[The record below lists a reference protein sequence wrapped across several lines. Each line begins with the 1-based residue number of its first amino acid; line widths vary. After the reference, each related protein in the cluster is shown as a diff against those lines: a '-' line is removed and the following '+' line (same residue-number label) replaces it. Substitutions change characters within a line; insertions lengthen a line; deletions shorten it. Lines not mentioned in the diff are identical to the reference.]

1 MSGCRPH
8 LRGSPDRDSP
18 TVKAARTPMRS
29 PVPSP
34 RPSPPSRALWPT
46 ALAVGTAT
54 AVGQVGAAAGWW
66 SPAAGGVLFAAPL
79 LPALLLLLWRRHSA
93 DLRDLVRA
101 RQQEER
107 TGQDAAA
114 EAEERAASLRAALAH
129 WSERLRAVL
138 DDRDPAPAPA
148 GAPDHP
154 RTDDE
159 LTEVLERLL
168 KEVRTAK
175 DTDRETY
182 EHAVVFLTQRLQSGA
197 LQLQKK
203 AETLTRSGEPDL
215 VALGMEMDHQ
225 ATFLAHLTQS
235 LRLLCGEW
243 TGQQWRETVPLT
255 DVVRAAAGRITEFR
269 RVDIAGEI
277 DMGVKAQAA
286 EWVIHLV
293 AELLSNAT
301 LFSAP
306 RHQVSASV
314 ELVQRGAV
322 IRIDDRGLGMNE
334 GQLETAHRIASG
346 RLVVGLRDLDTPQ
359 IGLPVTG
366 VIARRFDIEVGLD
379 RSPYGGVRAVVL
391 VPQSLLEVVEPVAA
405 PTTERPAQSPPAA
418 AERSGDRAAETD
430 PAAPAGTAGTSTP
443 SGLPQRVSRRTR
455 AATPPPGD
463 AGPSATAESDADQC
477 AHFMHQFLSGSPAPE
492 APEGDQR

>member
-1 MSGCRPH
+1 MH
-8 LRGSPDRDSP
+8 LR
-18 TVKAARTPMRS
+18 
-29 PVPSP
+29 VPSP
-34 RPSPPSRALWPT
+34 RPSPPSRVLWLAAL
-46 ALAVGTAT
+46 LLGTAT
-54 AVGQVGAAAGWW
+54 AVAQFGSAAGWW
-66 SPAAGGVLFAAPL
+66 SSEAGGAAFAAPL
-79 LPALLLLLWRRHSA
+79 LPVLVVLLWRRHITG
-93 DLRDLVRA
+93 LRALDRA
-101 RQQEER
+101 RRQEER
-107 TGQDAAA
+107 TRQEAAAAA
-114 EAEERAASLRAALAH
+114 EERTAALRAALAQ

-138 DDRDPAPAPA
+138 DDRDPAPAVP
-148 GAPDHP
+148 GGY
-154 RTDDE
+154 RTDGE
-159 LTEVLERLL
+159 LAGVLEGLL

-182 EHAVVFLTQRLQSGA
+182 EHAVVFLTQRVQSGA
-197 LQLQKK
+197 LQLQNK
-203 AETLTRSGEPDL
+203 AETLTRSGDPDL
-215 VALGMEMDHQ
+215 VSLGMEMDHQ

-269 RVDIAGEI
+269 RVDITGEI

-306 RHQVSASV
+306 RHRVSASV

-322 IRIDDRGLGMNE
+322 IQIDDRGLGMNE

-391 VPQSLLEVVEPVAA
+391 VPQTLLEVVDPAV
-405 PTTERPAQSPPAA
+405 PTAERPAQS
-418 AERSGDRAAETD
+418 
-430 PAAPAGTAGTSTP
+430 APAVTRRPGDAPVARTETNRSSATAADTSTP
-443 SGLPQRVSRRTR
+443 SGLPQRTSRRSRT
-455 AATPPPGD
+455 AAPPPSDNGRPAPAAAD
-463 AGPSATAESDADQC
+463 AGAEADAEQC
-477 AHFMHQFLSGSPAPE
+477 ARFMHQFLSGSPAPE
-492 APEGDQR
+492 APEGDQ

>member
-1 MSGCRPH
+1 MR
-8 LRGSPDRDSP
+8 LR
-18 TVKAARTPMRS
+18 
-29 PVPSP
+29 VPAP
-34 RPSPPSRALWPT
+34 RPSPPSRALWPA
-46 ALAVGTAT
+46 ALALGTAT
-54 AVGQVGAAAGWW
+54 AVAQVGSAAGWW
-66 SPAAGGVLFAAPL
+66 PPEAGGVAFAAPL
-79 LPALLLLLWRRHSA
+79 LPVLSVLLWRRCTA
-93 DLRDLVRA
+93 GLRDLERA

-107 TGQDAAA
+107 TAQEAVAAA
-114 EAEERAASLRAALAH
+114 EEQTASVRAALAQ

-138 DDRDPAPAPA
+138 DDRDPEPA
-148 GAPDHP
+148 GTPDHG
-154 RTDDE
+154 TDDE
-159 LTEVLERLL
+159 ITGLLDRLL
-168 KEVRTAK
+168 EEVRTAK
-175 DTDRETY
+175 DSDRETY

-197 LQLQKK
+197 LQLQNK
-203 AETLTRSGEPDL
+203 AETLTRSGQPDL
-215 VALGMEMDHQ
+215 VSLGMEMDHQ

-269 RVDIAGEI
+269 RVDITGEI

-306 RHQVSASV
+306 RHRVSASV

-322 IRIDDRGLGMNE
+322 VQIDDRGLGMNE
-334 GQLETAHRIASG
+334 GQLEKAHRIASG

-391 VPQSLLEVVEPVAA
+391 VPQALLEVVEPAA
-405 PTTERPAQSPPAA
+405 PTTERPAQAAPAA
-418 AERSGDRAAETD
+418 AERSGDGSPAEADQGGPTSRA
-430 PAAPAGTAGTSTP
+430 AGTSTP
-443 SGLPQRVSRRTR
+443 SGLPQRTSRRAR
-455 AATPPPGD
+455 AEAPPPADTGRQATGGGQTAD
-463 AGPSATAESDADQC
+463 AEKC
-477 AHFMHQFLSGSPAPE
+477 ARFMHQFLSGSPAPE